1 MGSDIRFC
9 RLRGADLRAT

>member
-9 RLRGADLRAT
+9 RLCGADLRGT